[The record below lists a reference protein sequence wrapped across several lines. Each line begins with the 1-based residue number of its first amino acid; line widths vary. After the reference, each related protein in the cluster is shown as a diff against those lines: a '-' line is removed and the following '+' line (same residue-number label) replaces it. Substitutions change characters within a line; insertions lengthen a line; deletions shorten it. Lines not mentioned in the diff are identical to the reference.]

1 MCLEDLL
8 ENKTFILRIYDILLF
23 WTYFTTL
30 SSPLLLALSKFIIS
44 VLLLSSEKLVQM
56 QLVYKQL
63 ARGT

>member
-23 WTYFTTL
+23 WTYFATL

-44 VLLLSSEKLVQM
+44 VLLLSLEKLVQM
-56 QLVYKQL
+56 QLVYQQL

>member
-8 ENKTFILRIYDILLF
+8 ENKTFVLRIYDILLF

-44 VLLLSSEKLVQM
+44 VLLLSLEKLVQM
-56 QLVYKQL
+56 QLVYQQL

>member
-44 VLLLSSEKLVQM
+44 VLLLSLEKLVQM
-56 QLVYKQL
+56 QLVYQQL